1 MEVGTLMQEL
11 NLIPNDTILL
21 QYNTDT
27 ILPCNGT
34 TTYRVSWTCMI
45 HGCKIA
51 ATAEMEH
58 LWNT

>member
-1 MEVGTLMQEL
+1 MQEL
-11 NLIPNDTILL
+11 NLIPNNTIPL

-27 ILPCNGT
+27 ILPCSGT
-34 TTYRVSWTCMI
+34 TTYRVSWTFMI

>member
-11 NLIPNDTILL
+11 NLIPNNTILL

-45 HGCKIA
+45 HGCKVA